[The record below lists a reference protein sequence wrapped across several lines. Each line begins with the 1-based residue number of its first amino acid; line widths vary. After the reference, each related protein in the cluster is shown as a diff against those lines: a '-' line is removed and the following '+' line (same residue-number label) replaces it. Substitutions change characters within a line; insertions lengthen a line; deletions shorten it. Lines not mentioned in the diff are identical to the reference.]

1 MENRRIT
8 QFTDKYTK
16 TGHIGNLLVNNF
28 FKKIKE
34 IAPKDTE
41 NLLEVG
47 CGAGYSLVE
56 LKKFFNSDM
65 SFSACDIDP
74 KLVELAKQKNPDVDC
89 RTASIYELP
98 YDDESFDTV
107 ICLEVMEHLE
117 NPEKAL
123 SELARITKK
132 HIIISTPNEPIWRI
146 LNCVR
151 GKYIKDFGNT
161 PGHINHWSSG
171 SLKKMIS
178 KYFKIMEVK
187 KPLPWTIVYGKNKNL
202 H

>member
-1 MENRRIT
+1 
-8 QFTDKYTK
+8 
-16 TGHIGNLLVNNF
+16 
-28 FKKIKE
+28 
-34 IAPKDTE
+34 
-41 NLLEVG
+41 
-47 CGAGYSLVE
+47 
-56 LKKFFNSDM
+56 
-65 SFSACDIDP
+65 
-74 KLVELAKQKNPDVDC
+74 
-89 RTASIYELP
+89 
-98 YDDESFDTV
+98 
-107 ICLEVMEHLE
+107 MEHLE

-132 HIIISTPNEPIWRI
+132 YVIISTPNEPIWRI

-161 PGHINHWSSG
+161 PGHINHWSSK

-178 KYFKIMEVK
+178 KYFKIIEVK